1 MLLLRRTK
9 DPARSLFLLGTLLVI
24 VCWISP
30 FSSAFLPSQ
39 PPHGHKKPQA
49 LHMAISDAAR
59 NLLYQDQQE
68 AMQRR
73 SIEEEALLEPVT
85 SLLSAPT
92 LKPAKASS
100 GTGFASKPAS
110 PGALLAKQQAKALKQ
125 EGVLLVPAV
134 LQDASADALR
144 AHVLEQ
150 QQLAQDAT
158 QADPTKARSFYGVEQ
173 ARAHRCDLQLS
184 LLRDGYKAD
193 SNVNNNEDDD
203 DDSGTHVLADAL
215 QEILGTQGSLRDL
228 YERLVTPQGEFYELA
243 AVVTH
248 PGSPRQ
254 IIHPDLPFQ
263 KTAPLYVVFLA
274 LQDVTEVMGPT
285 SFLLKTHTAAAN
297 AIFTSGDPVTKNEQ
311 LSTADCRLSCLKKGD
326 AVVFDARILHC
337 GNANKAEST
346 SDNAMED
353 KAARA
358 LFNFSFRNPK
368 VMGSLGYEGSIRPGY
383 CQAMSLADVGEALE
397 AYGSGTSPDPF
408 AKYGSG
414 LL

>member
-1 MLLLRRTK
+1 
-9 DPARSLFLLGTLLVI
+9 
-24 VCWISP
+24 
-30 FSSAFLPSQ
+30 
-39 PPHGHKKPQA
+39 
-49 LHMAISDAAR
+49 MAISDAAR

-73 SIEEEALLEPVT
+73 SIEEEALLDPVT
-85 SLLSAPT
+85 SLLYAPT
-92 LKPAKASS
+92 LKPAKVES
-100 GTGFASKPAS
+100 GTGFSAKPAS
-110 PGALLAKQQAKALKQ
+110 KGALMAKEQAKTLKK
-125 EGVLLVPAV
+125 EGVLLVPRV
-134 LQDASADALR
+134 LQEATADALR

-150 QQLAQDAT
+150 QQLAQAAT
-158 QADPTKARSFYGVEQ
+158 KLDPTKARSFYGVEQ

-184 LLRDGYKAD
+184 LLRGGYKAD
-193 SNVNNNEDDD
+193 MNFIDDN
-203 DDSGTHVLADAL
+203 DSGTSEHVLADAL
-215 QEILGTQGSLRDL
+215 QEILGTQGTLRDL
-228 YERLVTPQGEFYELA
+228 YETLVTLQGEFYELA

-254 IIHPDLPFQ
+254 IVHPDLPFQ

-274 LQDVTEVMGPT
+274 LQDVTEAMGPT
-285 SFLLKTHTAAAN
+285 SFLLRTHTKSAN
-297 AIFTSGDPVTKNEQ
+297 AKFTSGDPTTKNEQ

-337 GNANKAEST
+337 GNANNAEST

-368 VMGSLGYEGSIRPGY
+368 VVGSLGYEGSIRPGY

>member
-1 MLLLRRTK
+1 
-9 DPARSLFLLGTLLVI
+9 
-24 VCWISP
+24 
-30 FSSAFLPSQ
+30 
-39 PPHGHKKPQA
+39 
-49 LHMAISDAAR
+49 MAISDEAR
-59 NLLYQDQQE
+59 NILYQDQQE

-92 LKPAKASS
+92 LKPAKAIS
-100 GTGFASKPAS
+100 GTGFAAKPAS
-110 PGALLAKQQAKALKQ
+110 QGALLAKQQAKTLKQ
-125 EGVLLVPAV
+125 EGVLLAPAV
-134 LQDASADALR
+134 LQDATADALR

-150 QQLAQDAT
+150 QQLAKDAT
-158 QADPTKARSFYGVEQ
+158 QADPTAARSFYGVEQ

-184 LLRDGYKAD
+184 LLRGGYKAD
-193 SNVNNNEDDD
+193 GNVHINNN
-203 DDSGTHVLADAL
+203 SGTHVLADAL
-215 QEILGTQGSLRDL
+215 QEILGAQGSLRDL

-274 LQDVTEVMGPT
+274 LQDVTEAMGPT

-297 AIFTSGDPVTKNEQ
+297 AIFTSGDPLIKNEQ

-346 SDNAMED
+346 SGNAMED
-353 KAARA
+353 NAARA